1 MEPNATTGHPSK
13 TVGCYVTSGISQR
26 LTEVRPWA
34 ARLPNPDQTGTG
46 QLGPAET
53 IKLEDATSGDST
65 ANDGIL
71 ARHALIELTW
81 QPSPTWE
88 PGRMLMAPVRL
99 SLDGSKVLAAA
110 QDGSV
115 LVWSLP
121 TGDIAASGELS
132 PLTTPMVGD
141 KTTFGYGSIV
151 AGRSS
156 FYVWRDNGCLAAAL
170 ANTCVLV
177 SDPSFAGLPVLAPDA
192 LDQPLRTSL
201 LGRHTGLAFWHW
213 RISLTILGALAA
225 LTTWHLVTRR
235 RHPCGRGMP
244 SLPKIFETH
253 RGDEAGDR
261 DDRQVQPQRL
271 GHRHSL
277 ICAPS

>member
-1 MEPNATTGHPSK
+1 MS
-13 TVGCYVTSGISQR
+13 
-26 LTEVRPWA
+26 PWS
-34 ARLPNPDQTGTG
+34 ARLPNPDPMGTG

-71 ARHALIELTW
+71 ARHALMELTW
-81 QPSPTWE
+81 QPSPTRE
-88 PGRMLMAPVRL
+88 PGRMVMAPVRL

-132 PLTTPMVGD
+132 PLTTPMVGG
-141 KTTFGYGSIV
+141 KTIFGYGSIV

-156 FYVWRDNGCLAAAL
+156 FYVWRDNGCLNAAL
-170 ANTCVLV
+170 TNTCVLV
-177 SDPSFAGLPVLAPDA
+177 ADPSLAGLPVLAADA

-213 RISLTILGALAA
+213 RISLTVLGALAV
-225 LTTWHLVTRR
+225 LTTRHLVTRR
-235 RHPCGRGMP
+235 RHP
-244 SLPKIFETH
+244 
-253 RGDEAGDR
+253 
-261 DDRQVQPQRL
+261 
-271 GHRHSL
+271 
-277 ICAPS
+277 